1 MSKDRITE
9 KKHRRHVR
17 LFAFLGW
24 LVKPFFRKKFNYV
37 WDDLSGIDGPYLLL
51 CNHNTNYDPVF
62 VGLAAA
68 KQLYFV
74 ASEHITRNRFLFAL
88 LNFIFAPIIHQKG
101 KAGVNT
107 VAEMLRCLKSG
118 YNVAIFPEG
127 NRSFN
132 GLTCPFLSTIGK
144 LARKSG
150 AKLITYKLEGGY
162 LTQPRWGFT
171 LRKGKLTGR
180 LVHVYDADELKG
192 MTDDEVNSA
201 IEKDLYED
209 AFATQEKEH
218 IAFIGKRPAYGLET
232 TLFMCPKCRRIGHLK
247 SSATDISCECGY
259 RADFNEYGELI
270 CADGTK
276 TTIAAWDAFQRESL
290 EREIMTANA
299 SHSDR
304 VIFEDEVK
312 LQRINE
318 KHSIVESKKTV
329 LKAFCDHVEI
339 AGRSFVPADVT
350 GVAVHSRNT
359 IVTHDAATG
368 AQYEIKG
375 TNELFNALK
384 YLYHYEITKSQASC

>member
-9 KKHRRHVR
+9 RKHRRHVR
-17 LFAFLGW
+17 LFTLLAAI
-24 LVKPFFRKKFNYV
+24 VRPFFKKKFNFV
-37 WDDLSGIDGPYLLL
+37 CDDLSQIEGPYLLL
-51 CNHNTNYDPVF
+51 CNHTTNYDPIF
-62 VGLAAA
+62 VGLAAS

-74 ASEHITRNRFLFAL
+74 ASEHITRKRFLFGL
-88 LNFIFAPIIHQKG
+88 LNFIFAPIIHHKG

-107 VAEMLRCLKSG
+107 VAEMLRCLKAG

-132 GLTCPFLSTIGK
+132 GLTLPFLSTIGK

-162 LTQPRWGFT
+162 LTQPRWSFS
-171 LRKGKLTGR
+171 LRKGKLAGK

-201 IEKDLYED
+201 IERDLYED
-209 AFATQEKEH
+209 AFKTQEKEH
-218 IAFIGKRPAYGLET
+218 IPFKGKRLGYGLET
-232 TLFMCPKCRRIGHLK
+232 TLFMCPKCRRIGQLK
-247 SSATDISCECGY
+247 SSNTGISCECGY
-259 RADFNEYGELI
+259 SAEYNEYGELT
-270 CADGTK
+270 CPDGTK
-276 TTIAAWDAFQRESL
+276 TTIAAWDAYQRESL
-290 EREIMTANA
+290 EKEMMTANA

-304 VIFEDEVK
+304 VIFEDEIR
-312 LQRINE
+312 LLHIGNE
-318 KHSIVESKKTV
+318 HSVTESKKTR
-329 LKAFCDHVEI
+329 LKAFCDHVEV
-339 AGRSFVPADVT
+339 GDRKLLPSDVS

-359 IVTHDAATG
+359 IVTYDAATG

>member
-17 LFAFLGW
+17 LFAFLAAI
-24 LVKPFFRKKFNYV
+24 VRPFFRKKFNFV
-37 WDDLSGIDGPYLLL
+37 WDDLSQIEGPYLLL

-62 VGLAAA
+62 VGLAAS

-74 ASEHITRNRFLFAL
+74 ASEHVTRNRFLWRL
-88 LNFIFAPIIHQKG
+88 LDFIFAPIIHQKG

-107 VAEMLRCLKSG
+107 VAEMLRCLKAG

-150 AKLITYKLEGGY
+150 AKLVTYKLEGGY
-162 LTQPRWGFT
+162 LSQPRWGFT
-171 LRKGKLTGR
+171 LRRGKLAGK
-180 LVHVYDADELKG
+180 LVHVYDTDELKG

-201 IEKDLYED
+201 IERDLYED
-209 AFATQEKEH
+209 AFKTQEKEH
-218 IAFIGKRPAYGLET
+218 IPFKGKKLAYGLET
-232 TLFMCPKCRRIGHLK
+232 TLFTCPKCKRSGLLK
-247 SSATDISCECGY
+247 SSNTDIACECGY
-259 RADFNEYGELI
+259 KAEYNEFGELI
-270 CADGTK
+270 NTDGSK

-290 EREIMTANA
+290 EKEMMTANA

-304 VIFEDEVK
+304 VLFEDEIK
-312 LQRINE
+312 LQRINHE
-318 KHSIVESKKTV
+318 HAVTESKKIM
-329 LKAFCDHVEI
+329 LRAYCDHVEL
-339 AGRSFVPADVT
+339 GDRRFVPSDLA

-359 IVTHDAATG
+359 IVTYDAATG
-368 AQYEIKG
+368 TQYEIKG

-384 YLYHYEITKSQASC
+384 YLYLYEIMKAQASC